1 VPTPETLAKSLPEH
15 DPEVEMNCTTET
27 TGVVEEVRSQL
38 RGNPYQALKQISC
51 EYRDGTL
58 ILHGRLP
65 SYYLKQV
72 AQTAVARVAGVERV
86 VNHIEVATAL
96 REAGCA

>member
-1 VPTPETLAKSLPEH
+1 
-15 DPEVEMNCTTET
+15 M
-27 TGVVEEVRSQL
+27 VVEEVRSRLQ
-38 RGNPYQALKQISC
+38 GMAYHALKQIVC

-58 ILHGRLP
+58 VLRGRLP

-86 VNHIEVATAL
+86 VNQIEVGTAL
-96 REAGCA
+96 RGVDCA

>member
-1 VPTPETLAKSLPEH
+1 MSCAT
-15 DPEVEMNCTTET
+15 DTT
-27 TGVVEEVRSQL
+27 VVEEVRSRLQDQ
-38 RGNPYQALKQISC
+38 PYHAVKQVSC

-58 ILHGRLP
+58 ILRGRLP

-86 VNHIEVATAL
+86 LNQIEVGTAL
-96 REAGCA
+96 H